1 MKNDVKVEKG
11 RTDSAEKYRK
21 TLRKILRKKGKVKK
35 GKESWKL
42 RKWMNEIQK
51 KEYIWQRK

>member
-1 MKNDVKVEKG
+1 M
-11 RTDSAEKYRK
+11 
-21 TLRKILRKKGKVKK
+21 KK

-51 KEYIWQRK
+51 KNIFDKENNQKKIKVRKLKII